1 MEWHQMEGFYQ
12 TAKLGNFTKAAAVNH
27 LTQSAISQQI
37 SKLEEELGVRL
48 FERIGKRKLVL
59 TAAGELLYKFADSV
73 LAEYD
78 ILLDQLSELKGSH
91 KGKLRIAGPFTS
103 LNQLLPEKLE
113 VYKKQFPWVDYTIL
127 DRSQRA
133 ALELVTEG
141 EVDFGIMLESMV
153 PPTLQKIRWNKVE
166 TVLIVSAAH
175 PLNNLPEISLDEIA
189 KYPLILP
196 IKRNEPCKR
205 TKIEKLFLENNL
217 TYHMV
222 MESSSVELNV
232 TYVELGMGISF
243 ATVVQSIPALNRP
256 GSRFLS
262 LNKYFEPEY
271 LAVVFRKDKQLQM
284 HQQVFLDVITGDCQC
299 SD

>member
-1 MEWHQMEGFYQ
+1 MEGFFQ
-12 TAKLGNFTKAAAVNH
+12 TAKTGSFTKAAAVNH

-37 SKLEEELGVRL
+37 NKLEEELDVCL
-48 FERIGKRKLVL
+48 FERIGKRKLIL
-59 TAAGELLYKFADSV
+59 TTAGELLYEFAGSV
-73 LAEYD
+73 LMQYD

-113 VYKKQFPWVDYTIL
+113 VYMKRFPWVEFTIL

-133 ALELVTEG
+133 ALELVNEG
-141 EVDFGIMLESMV
+141 DVDFGIMLESTV
-153 PPTLQKIRWNKVE
+153 PPTLEKIRWNKVE
-166 TVLIVSAAH
+166 TVLIVNAAH
-175 PLNNLPEISLDEIA
+175 PLNDLAEISLNEIA

-205 TKIEKLFLENNL
+205 SEIERLFHDKDL

-222 MESSSVELNV
+222 MESSNVELNL

-243 ATVVQSIPALNRP
+243 ATVVRSLPALDRP
-256 GSRFLS
+256 GSRFIS

-284 HQQVFLDVITGDCQC
+284 HQQIFLNVLTGDFK
-299 SD
+299 